1 MRVGRARL
9 LIRGGGWTVV
19 TTDVV
24 TTEGSGSSGG
34 VECRNPERLA
44 PAADGGGGGVG
55 CRSACEAGSEGCLNE
70 LACLVM

>member
-19 TTDVV
+19 
-24 TTEGSGSSGG
+24 SGSSGG
-34 VECRNPERLA
+34 IECRNPERLAPAHA

-55 CRSACEAGSEGCLNE
+55 FRSACEAGSEGCLNE
-70 LACLVM
+70 VACLVM

>member
-19 TTDVV
+19 
-24 TTEGSGSSGG
+24 SGSSGG
-34 VECRNPERLA
+34 IECRNPERLA

-55 CRSACEAGSEGCLNE
+55 FRSACEAGSEGCQNE